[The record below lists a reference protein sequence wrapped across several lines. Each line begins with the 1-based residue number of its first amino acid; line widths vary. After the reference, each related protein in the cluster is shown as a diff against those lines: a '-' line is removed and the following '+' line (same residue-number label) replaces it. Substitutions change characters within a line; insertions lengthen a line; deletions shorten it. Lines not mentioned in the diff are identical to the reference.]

1 MPTRGQRNQEAMR
14 IATINGDE
22 RDCFG
27 RGMASRRY
35 MAARDVR
42 RTKKGYNKRV
52 RRAWKKTKLN
62 E

>member
-1 MPTRGQRNQEAMR
+1 MR

-62 E
+62 EQL